1 MQGFGNVRRRI
12 SSNDRTPRL
21 CDRVR
26 VISRQAQPPTEFG
39 LARKFAYER
48 SARGRNALPLD
59 AFKTALETGRIDDEL
74 AAELRRRMEQK
85 RRLGHVDRAPLRFF
99 VVF

>member
-1 MQGFGNVRRRI
+1 MAGEMGANPGNWI
-12 SSNDRTPRL
+12 SNG
-21 CDRVR
+21 CDSAREP
-26 VISRQAQPPTEFG
+26 STEFG

-85 RRLGHVDRAPLRFF
+85 RLLGHVDRAPLRFF